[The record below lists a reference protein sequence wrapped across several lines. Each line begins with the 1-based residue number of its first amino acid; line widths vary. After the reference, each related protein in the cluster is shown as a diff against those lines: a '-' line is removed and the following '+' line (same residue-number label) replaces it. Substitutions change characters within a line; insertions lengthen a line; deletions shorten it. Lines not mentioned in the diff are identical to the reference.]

1 MPVLLSPVRSPVSTR
16 RKLAWDC
23 LDLHRNEKLTPTF
36 ALLSNSNC
44 KKQGLLP
51 LWFKDAADY
60 DKISGTDKISIL
72 GLDKFAPGKDLDVE
86 ITHKD
91 GSKDKI
97 QVSHT
102 FNASQIEFFKAGSA
116 LNLMAKAAK
125 ERDAAAV
132 NGAKSA

>member
-1 MPVLLSPVRSPVSTR
+1 VLALSSPDHLLVSTR
-16 RKLAWDC
+16 R
-23 LDLHRNEKLTPTF
+23 ELTVVPRPSVSSF
-36 ALLSNSNC
+36 ADELFSCSHSNC

-51 LWFKDAADY
+51 LWFKDPADY

-91 GSKDKI
+91 GSKDTV

-102 FNASQIEFFKAGSA
+102 FNESQIGFFKAGSA
-116 LNLMAKAAK
+116 LNLMAKAAV
-125 ERDAAAV
+125 ERAAA
-132 NGAKSA
+132 AKA

>member
-1 MPVLLSPVRSPVSTR
+1 VRADPYLPLV
-16 RKLAWDC
+16 
-23 LDLHRNEKLTPTF
+23 P
-36 ALLSNSNC
+36 NSNC

-51 LWFKDAADY
+51 LWFKDPADY

-91 GSKDKI
+91 GSKEKI

-116 LNLMAKAAK
+116 LNLMAKAAT
-125 ERDAAAV
+125 ERDAAAAEA
-132 NGAKSA
+132 AKSA

>member
-1 MPVLLSPVRSPVSTR
+1 VLALSSPDHLHVSTR
-16 RKLAWDC
+16 R
-23 LDLHRNEKLTPTF
+23 ELTVVPRPSVSSF
-36 ALLSNSNC
+36 ADELFSYSHSNC

-51 LWFKDAADY
+51 LWFKDPADY

-91 GSKDKI
+91 GSKDTV

-102 FNASQIEFFKAGSA
+102 FNESQIGFFKAGSA
-116 LNLMAKAAK
+116 LNLMAKAAE
-125 ERDAAAV
+125 ERAAA
-132 NGAKSA
+132 AKA